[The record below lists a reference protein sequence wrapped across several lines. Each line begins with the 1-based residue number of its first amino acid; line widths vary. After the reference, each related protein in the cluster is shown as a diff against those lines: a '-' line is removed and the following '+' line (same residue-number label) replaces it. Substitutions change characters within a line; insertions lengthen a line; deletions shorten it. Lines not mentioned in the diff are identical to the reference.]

1 MSDIKWIKLSTNMHD
16 DEKMK
21 LVDAMPERDTI
32 HYLWIRLLIQ
42 AGKTNDNGLIYL
54 NGNIP
59 YTDEM
64 LSTIFSRPLASIRL
78 ALKVLS
84 DFQMIEIAENNVIRI
99 VNWERHQNVEGMD
112 RVREQNR
119 KRVQNHREKKK
130 QLEAVANEIEEH
142 SCAESKE
149 YSIEVTNDSCDSAK
163 KYCNVTDDKSNVTVT
178 VQNKRENK
186 NKIKNE
192 NNKDREIK
200 KEENIGYD
208 ANETPTSNAVYVS
221 DLHNRQAFRSL
232 IKETYIPNAMEVSDS
247 HEITDFSSLLK
258 SESAKSSVSQS
269 KDSIDE
275 QDKNLEDINSK
286 SIELAKYCE
295 IISGIPNVLNL
306 GALKLAIG
314 VHGQEY
320 VKMAIDIALIANKS
334 NMTYIDGILK
344 NWRREGYPDDK
355 KVKKNVNRSYGKN
368 SSPDKNKFAGFKPK
382 EPRRSL
388 LTDEQRKKALEN
400 LI

>member
-42 AGKTNDNGLIYL
+42 AGKTNANGLIYL
-54 NGNIP
+54 NENIP

-112 RVREQNR
+112 RVRDQNR

-130 QLEAVANEIEEH
+130 QLEAIVNESEETSVEIEEH
-142 SCAESKE
+142 SCAENKE

-163 KYCNVTDDKSNVTVT
+163 KSCNVTDDKSNVTVT

-200 KEENIGYD
+200 KED
-208 ANETPTSNAVYVS
+208 
-221 DLHNRQAFRSL
+221 
-232 IKETYIPNAMEVSDS
+232 
-247 HEITDFSSLLK
+247 
-258 SESAKSSVSQS
+258 
-269 KDSIDE
+269 
-275 QDKNLEDINSK
+275 DINSK

-295 IISGIPNVLNL
+295 LIAGIPNVLNL

-320 VKMAIDIALIANKS
+320 VKMAIDIALKANKP

-355 KVKKNVNRSYGKN
+355 EVNKNVNRSYGKN
-368 SSPDKNKFAGFKPK
+368 SNPDKNKFAGFKPK
-382 EPRRSL
+382 EPRS
-388 LTDEQRKKALEN
+388 LTDEQRKKAEKS